1 MQINTSEKKYFLF
14 SAHMQTLAKKKK
26 KRACRLTLMHL
37 KDSLKDSQIKNPK
50 IIDS

>member
-26 KRACRLTLMHL
+26 KSMQTNINAL
-37 KDSLKDSQIKNPK
+37 KGFSKRFADQES
-50 IIDS
+50 

>member
-26 KRACRLTLMHL
+26 RACRLTLMHL
-37 KDSLKDSQIKNPK
+37 KDSLKDSQIKKNPK

>member
-26 KRACRLTLMHL
+26 KKSMQTNINAL
-37 KDSLKDSQIKNPK
+37 KGFSKRFADQES
-50 IIDS
+50 